1 MARIVL
7 VDDDAAIRTT
17 LELHLSARGFDVAL
31 AANVEAGLGRIV
43 ETGADVVISDI
54 RMAGRDGLSL
64 LEDVTRRWP
73 GLPVIMITAFHDL
86 DTTVAAIERGAMDY
100 ITKPIDLDELDAAVE
115 RVLMRRAIGL
125 NGALEIDE
133 ADEPPRMI
141 GHSRAMTEVFKTIAR
156 VAQSRITVLV
166 TGPSGAGKE
175 MVARAIHDVSRH
187 RDKPYLAINCA
198 ALVDDLIENELFG
211 HEKGAFTGAGATQ
224 KGKVEL
230 VGEGTLFL
238 DEIGELSM
246 RVQSKLLRL
255 IEQREYIPVGGSRAL
270 TSRCRFVAAT
280 NADLEEQVRRG
291 LFRADLYHR
300 LHVAAIRLP
309 ALAQRRED
317 IPLLV
322 RHLLK
327 RVNRSLDRRI
337 RFVTASALARLAAH
351 DWPGNIRELENVL
364 IRAAIEEPGDTISS
378 VCLPGDGCG
387 PVIHPAEEAG
397 PAGREEGRSLRDR
410 ERDHIEK
417 VLASTGWRKGR
428 ACDILGISRPTLE
441 RRIREF
447 GLAEARGDRE
457 RGLNASFNPDRGD

>member
-1 MARIVL
+1 MPRIVL
-7 VDDDAAIRTT
+7 VDDDHAIRTT
-17 LELHLSARGFDVAL
+17 LDLHLRDLGFDVAL
-31 AANVEAGLGRIV
+31 AEDVEAGLARIA
-43 ETGADVVISDI
+43 EKPTDVVVSDI
-54 RMAGRDGLSL
+54 RMTGRDGLSL
-64 LEDVTRRWP
+64 LDDVVKRWP
-73 GLPVIMITAFHDL
+73 DLPVIMITAFHDL
-86 DTTVAAIERGAMDY
+86 ETTVAAIERGAMDY
-100 ITKPIDLDELDAAVE
+100 ITKPIDLDELDAAIE
-115 RVLMRRAIGL
+115 RGLMRRTIGRT
-125 NGALEIDE
+125 GALEIDE
-133 ADEPPRMI
+133 GDEPVRMI

-166 TGPSGAGKE
+166 TGPSGSGKE
-175 MVARAIHDVSRH
+175 MVARAVHDVSRN

-270 TSRCRFVAAT
+270 TSRCRFVTAT
-280 NADLEEQVRRG
+280 NVDLEEYVRAG

-300 LHVAAIRLP
+300 LHVVSIRLP
-309 ALAQRRED
+309 ALAERKED

-337 RFVTASALARLAAH
+337 RFVTAQVLDRLAAY
-351 DWPGNIRELENVL
+351 DWPGNVRELENVL
-364 IRAAIEEPGDTISS
+364 IRAAIEEPGDTIGR

-387 PVIHPAEEAG
+387 PVGRGVEEAE
-397 PAGREEGRSLRDR
+397 PVAAERDEGGSLRDL

-417 VLASTGWRKGR
+417 VLASTGWHKGR

-447 GLAEARGDRE
+447 GLGETRG
-457 RGLNASFNPDRGD
+457 A

>member
-1 MARIVL
+1 MPRIVL

-17 LELHLSARGFDVAL
+17 LDLHLTALGFDVAL
-31 AANVEAGLGRIV
+31 AEDV
-43 ETGADVVISDI
+43 ETGLARIAETPTDVVVSDI
-54 RMAGRDGLSL
+54 RMTGRDGLSL
-64 LEDVTRRWP
+64 LDDVVKRWP
-73 GLPVIMITAFHDL
+73 DLPVIMITAFHDL
-86 DTTVAAIERGAMDY
+86 ETTVAAIERGAMDY
-100 ITKPIDLDELDAAVE
+100 ITKPIDLDELDAAIE
-115 RVLMRRAIGL
+115 RGLMRRTIGRT
-125 NGALEIDE
+125 GALEIDE
-133 ADEPPRMI
+133 GDEPVRMI

-166 TGPSGAGKE
+166 TGPSGSGKE
-175 MVARAIHDVSRH
+175 MVARAVHDVSRN

-280 NADLEEQVRRG
+280 NVDLEEYVRAG

-300 LHVAAIRLP
+300 LHVVSIRLP
-309 ALAQRRED
+309 ALAERKED

-337 RFVTASALARLAAH
+337 RFVTADVLDRLAAY
-351 DWPGNIRELENVL
+351 DWPGNVRELENVL
-364 IRAAIEEPGDTISS
+364 IRAAIEEPGDTIGR

-387 PVIHPAEEAG
+387 PIGRAAEELEPEPIASE
-397 PAGREEGRSLRDR
+397 RDEGGSLRDLER
-410 ERDHIEK
+410 EHIEK
-417 VLASTGWRKGR
+417 VLTSTGWHKGR
-428 ACDILGISRPTLE
+428 ACEILGISRPTLE

-447 GLAEARGDRE
+447 GLGETRG
-457 RGLNASFNPDRGD
+457 G

>member
-1 MARIVL
+1 MPRIVL
-7 VDDDAAIRTT
+7 VDDDHAIRTT
-17 LELHLSARGFDVAL
+17 LDLHLRDLGFDVAL
-31 AANVEAGLGRIV
+31 AEDV
-43 ETGADVVISDI
+43 ETGLARIAEKPTDVVVSDI
-54 RMAGRDGLSL
+54 RMTGRDGLSL
-64 LEDVTRRWP
+64 LDDVVKRWP

-86 DTTVAAIERGAMDY
+86 ETTVAAIERGAMDY
-100 ITKPIDLDELDAAVE
+100 ITKPIDLDELDAAIE
-115 RVLMRRAIGL
+115 RGLMRRTIGRT
-125 NGALEIDE
+125 GALEIDE
-133 ADEPPRMI
+133 GDEPVRMI

-166 TGPSGAGKE
+166 TGPSGSGKE
-175 MVARAIHDVSRH
+175 MVARAVHDVSRN

-280 NADLEEQVRRG
+280 NVDLEEYVRAG

-300 LHVAAIRLP
+300 LHVVSIRLP
-309 ALAQRRED
+309 ALVERKED

-337 RFVTASALARLAAH
+337 RFVTADVLDRLAAY
-351 DWPGNIRELENVL
+351 DWPGNVRELENVL
-364 IRAAIEEPGDTISS
+364 IRAAIEEPGDTIGR

-387 PVIHPAEEAG
+387 PVGRGVEEAE
-397 PAGREEGRSLRDR
+397 PVAAERDEGGSLRDL
-410 ERDHIEK
+410 ERDHIER
-417 VLASTGWRKGR
+417 VLTSTGWHKGR

-447 GLAEARGDRE
+447 GLGETRG
-457 RGLNASFNPDRGD
+457 A

>member
-1 MARIVL
+1 MPRIVL
-7 VDDDAAIRTT
+7 VDADAAIRTT
-17 LELHLSARGFDVAL
+17 LDLHLTALGCEVAL
-31 AANVEAGLGRIV
+31 AEDV
-43 ETGADVVISDI
+43 ETGLARIAEKPTDVVVSDI
-54 RMAGRDGLSL
+54 RMTGRDGLSL
-64 LEDVTRRWP
+64 LDDAVARWP

-86 DTTVAAIERGAMDY
+86 ETTVAAIERGAMDY
-100 ITKPIDLDELDAAVE
+100 ITKPIDLDELDAAIE
-115 RVLMRRAIGL
+115 RGLMRRSIGRT
-125 NGALEIDE
+125 GALEIDDAEE
-133 ADEPPRMI
+133 AHRMI
-141 GHSRAMTEVFKTIAR
+141 GHSRAMTEVFKTIGR

-166 TGPSGAGKE
+166 TGPSGSGKE
-175 MVARAIHDVSRH
+175 MVARAVHDVSRN

-280 NADLEEQVRRG
+280 NVDLEEYVRAG

-300 LHVAAIRLP
+300 LHVVSIRLP
-309 ALAQRRED
+309 ALAERKED

-327 RVNRSLDRRI
+327 RVNRSLDKRI
-337 RFVTASALARLAAH
+337 RFVTADVLDRLAAY
-351 DWPGNIRELENVL
+351 DWPGNVRELKNVL
-364 IRAAIEEPGDTISS
+364 IRAAIEEPGDTIGR
-378 VCLPGDGCG
+378 VCLPGDACG
-387 PVIHPAEEAG
+387 PIGRAAEEPEPIAD
-397 PAGREEGRSLRDR
+397 RDEGGSLRDL

-417 VLASTGWRKGR
+417 VLASTGWHKGR

-447 GLAEARGDRE
+447 GLGETRG
-457 RGLNASFNPDRGD
+457 A